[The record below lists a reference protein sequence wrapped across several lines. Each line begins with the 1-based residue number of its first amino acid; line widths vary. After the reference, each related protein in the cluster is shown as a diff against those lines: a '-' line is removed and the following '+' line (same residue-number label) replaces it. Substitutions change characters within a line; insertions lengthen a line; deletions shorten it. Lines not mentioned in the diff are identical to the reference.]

1 MTLSAVI
8 FPIGQDLYAVAADTV
23 REVVAQPRATR
34 LPTVPAALLGVFN
47 LRGDVVPMF
56 DTAALLG
63 VGTHGNAP
71 FAVVIATAAGPA
83 GLAVDGLPR
92 VAVLDEPIA
101 VSELRG
107 GLGTYSVDGAIAVL
121 IDVEAVLLPHTNL
134 GAATLT
140 DGLVNR

>member
-1 MTLSAVI
+1 MSAGQTYTVRASSASDGNYNSTTKDATWTVSQVAQTISFGALSAMT
-8 FPIGQDLYAVAADTV
+8 Y
-23 REVVAQPRATR
+23 
-34 LPTVPAALLGVFN
+34 
-47 LRGDVVPMF
+47 
-56 DTAALLG
+56 
-63 VGTHGNAP
+63 GNAP

-83 GLAVDGLPR
+83 GLAVDGIPR

-107 GLGTYSVDGAIAVL
+107 GLGTYSIDGAIAVL